1 MGRDLPVTPKP
12 ETQIANTNDRK
23 SVFLFGSAW
32 KIFLDLLLQLSQLL
46 LHLDKMRASK
56 STNKRAPFGC
66 RKKIPTCKNS
76 FKKHDFVSL
85 YLLRLLGLLLP
96 FQLSLK
102 SFVYSIPCQH
112 MSTMFHQGPSRQQF
126 ISFFRQL
133 GTWEKWEIRRS
144 RTLWNQSVSM
154 WSSGLQA
161 LQV

>member
-1 MGRDLPVTPKP
+1 MEDLPGFAAP
-12 ETQIANTNDRK
+12 TQPAPAAPGQNESI
-23 SVFLFGSAW
+23 
-32 KIFLDLLLQLSQLL
+32 KINEQ
-46 LHLDKMRASK
+46 K
-56 STNKRAPFGC
+56 STIWLQ
-66 RKKIPTCKNS
+66 KKMPTCKNS

-126 ISFFRQL
+126 ISFFHQL